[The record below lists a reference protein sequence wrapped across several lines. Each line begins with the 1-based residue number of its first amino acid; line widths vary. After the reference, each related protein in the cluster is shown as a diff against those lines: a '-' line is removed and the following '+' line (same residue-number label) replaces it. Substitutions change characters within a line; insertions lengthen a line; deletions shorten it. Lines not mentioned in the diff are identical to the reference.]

1 MVVIERWTG
10 RHARALQAALRM
22 TNEAFAEYLGVAVR
36 TVGRWRE
43 QPEMVP
49 STQLQQALDTALEL
63 SSDAVRWRFRSAV
76 TGAAPTADASA
87 PAVCCDHCGHRL
99 SASLSLDPWIRGSRE
114 QVLGGVHREAE
125 EELDVE
131 HRATTRTKRGAR
143 RVPRSAAGIHGSKLS

>member
-10 RHARALQAALRM
+10 RHARALQAAMRM

-63 SSDAVRWRFRSAV
+63 SSEAVRWRFRSALTSM
-76 TGAAPTADASA
+76 TGATPLAHAASA
-87 PAVCCDHCGHRL
+87 PAVCCDHCGSRL
-99 SASLSLDPWIRGSRE
+99 SAGLS
-114 QVLGGVHREAE
+114 
-125 EELDVE
+125 
-131 HRATTRTKRGAR
+131 
-143 RVPRSAAGIHGSKLS
+143 